1 MSFTCLDP
9 YIAVNLFTKLD
20 GKNIIK
26 LFSKKRLDYN
36 IDDLKQEYG
45 ADNVYVLPC
54 GKCESCKR
62 NRAEDWAIRCELE
75 AKEHP
80 FNYFLTLTFDNQHID
95 KASEKDLRHFLDLLA
110 GWNNCNKYKYFAC
123 EELGELTQRLHFHLV
138 LFCDFELDLYNPVK
152 LNGFYHFHSKKIDEF
167 WTLGLHDITPF
178 GVNCARYV
186 AKYTSKDSKLFMSRN
201 LGKSYFLKHYKEI
214 IEDGFKVYSN
224 FGGRFNS
231 KIPKCFEKWFS
242 EIDPSLIDVYKSNAK
257 KIAHYVEAEE
267 MRSQKILHHDEA
279 LFSRQHRVIE
289 KGEKKRKL

>member
-9 YIAVNLFTKLD
+9 YVAVNQFTKLD
-20 GKNIIK
+20 GKKIIK
-26 LFSKKRLDYN
+26 LFSKKRVDYN
-36 IDDLKQEYG
+36 IDDLKEKYG
-45 ADNVYVLPC
+45 DDNVYILAC

-62 NRAEDWAIRCELE
+62 NKAEDWAIRCELE

-80 FNYFLTLTFDNQHID
+80 FNYFLTLTFDEQHI
-95 KASEKDLRHFLDLLA
+95 KAASKDDVDAFLDRLEGKNHKNKFKYLA
-110 GWNNCNKYKYFAC
+110 AQ
-123 EELGELTQRLHFHLV
+123 ELGDVTQRLHFHLV

-152 LNGFYHFHSKKIDEF
+152 LNGFYHFHSKKIGEL

-201 LGKSYFLKHYKEI
+201 LGKTYFLKHYKEI
-214 IEDGFKVYSN
+214 IKDGFKVYSN
-224 FGGRFNS
+224 FGGRFDS

-242 EIDPSLIDVYKSNAK
+242 EIDPSLIDSFKDNSK
-257 KIAHYVEAEE
+257 KVAHYVEAEE
-267 MRSQKILHHDEA
+267 MRSQKILFHDEA
-279 LFSRQHRVIE
+279 LFSRQRRILE